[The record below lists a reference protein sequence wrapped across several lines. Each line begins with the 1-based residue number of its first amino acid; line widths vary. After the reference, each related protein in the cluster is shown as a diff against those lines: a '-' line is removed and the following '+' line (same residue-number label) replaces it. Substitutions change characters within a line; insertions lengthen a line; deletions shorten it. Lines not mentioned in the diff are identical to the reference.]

1 MSTQAYIQWLWN
13 VSRGIRSR
21 IGWSAVSG
29 VGYVCGSLAFVW
41 VSKRLVDIAT
51 GQADGT
57 IWVYTCLL
65 AGCIALQLLFSLTG
79 SRLDL
84 INAVRLKNRL
94 RQRLF
99 ARVMESRPTDRKW
112 AHTGDMLS
120 RMEEDVRIV
129 TEALTNALPSLLATI
144 VQFIAAFYFLCTLQP
159 MLAWVLIGIMPGTL
173 LVSKLYLKRMRS
185 LTGKIRKT
193 EGKILAH
200 VQEHLQHQTLIR
212 TLEYLPQTFSTL
224 DGMQSMLQQQVAS
237 RTGFM
242 LFSRTVVQAGFAIGY
257 AAAFLWGIHGITS
270 GYITFG
276 LMTAFLQLVGQI
288 QRPVVEMSRY
298 IPSFIHAAISVER
311 LMEVDSLPVEEQGE
325 PILLAG
331 RVGIRLSGVN
341 FSYVQKAAPI
351 ISDFTYDF
359 QPGTLTALVGETG
372 AGKSTLIRL
381 MLALLT
387 PDRGRITLYNKSY
400 AVPVSPLTRCNL
412 VYVPQ
417 GNTLLSGTIRENL
430 LLGRPEATDTELRE
444 VLKIAAAEFVFELSE
459 GLDTRCGEGGQGL
472 SQGQAQRIAIARGL
486 LRPGSILL
494 LDEPTS
500 ALDSRTERILL
511 RRLAEATKGKT
522 ILLVTHHRE
531 VQNACHTSIHLI
543 RSR

>member
-1 MSTQAYIQWLWN
+1 
-13 VSRGIRSR
+13 
-21 IGWSAVSG
+21 
-29 VGYVCGSLAFVW
+29 
-41 VSKRLVDIAT
+41 
-51 GQADGT
+51 
-57 IWVYTCLL
+57 
-65 AGCIALQLLFSLTG
+65 
-79 SRLDL
+79 
-84 INAVRLKNRL
+84 
-94 RQRLF
+94 
-99 ARVMESRPTDRKW
+99 
-112 AHTGDMLS
+112 
-120 RMEEDVRIV
+120 
-129 TEALTNALPSLLATI
+129 
-144 VQFIAAFYFLCTLQP
+144 
-159 MLAWVLIGIMPGTL
+159 
-173 LVSKLYLKRMRS
+173 
-185 LTGKIRKT
+185 
-193 EGKILAH
+193 
-200 VQEHLQHQTLIR
+200 
-212 TLEYLPQTFSTL
+212 
-224 DGMQSMLQQQVAS
+224 MQSMLQQQVAS

-298 IPSFIHAAISVER
+298 IPSFIHAATSIER
-311 LMEVDSLPVEEQGE
+311 LMEVDRLPVEEQGE
-325 PILLAG
+325 PIFLAG
-331 RVGIRLSGVN
+331 KVGIRLSGVN
-341 FSYVQKAAPI
+341 FSYVQKAPPI

-387 PDRGRITLYNKSY
+387 PDRGKITLYNKSY
-400 AVPVSPLTRCNL
+400 AVPVSPLARCNL

-444 VLKIAAAEFVFELSE
+444 VLETAVAEFVFELSE

-531 VQNACHTSIHLI
+531 VQNACHTSIHLK